1 MKNSDLQ
8 AAINKIYDT
17 EEKAMQ
23 NEEQIEAAIRFLQS
37 MLFGGDYEEAIKI
50 KGHISLAIEALQ
62 KELSEMEVSE

>member
-1 MKNSDLQ
+1 
-8 AAINKIYDT
+8 
-17 EEKAMQ
+17 MQ

-37 MLFGGDYEEAIKI
+37 MLFGGDYEEAIKT